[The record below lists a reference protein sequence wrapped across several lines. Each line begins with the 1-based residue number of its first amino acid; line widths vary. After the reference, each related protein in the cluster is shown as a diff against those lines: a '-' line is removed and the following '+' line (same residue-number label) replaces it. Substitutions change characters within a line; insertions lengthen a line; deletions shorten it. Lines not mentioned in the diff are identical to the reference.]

1 MICWARMHRRRKPV
15 KVLGVSGWSG
25 CGKTTLIV
33 ALIPRLRAR
42 GLTISTLKH
51 AHHDVDLDTPG
62 KDTWR
67 HREAGAREVIL
78 ATGRRWALLHELRE
92 EPEPSLTDLLS
103 YLQPV
108 DLVLVEGWKT
118 GAYPKLEI
126 WRPMGEHRPPRFPE
140 DPRIMAVAS
149 DPLLDPARYGR
160 PGLPA
165 LPLNDVDGITEFII
179 RFAHSSAPAA

>member
-1 MICWARMHRRRKPV
+1 MKT
-15 KVLGVSGWSG
+15 LGISGWSG

-33 ALIPRLRAR
+33 TLIPRLRAR
-42 GLTISTLKH
+42 GWTVSTLKH

-67 HREAGAREVIL
+67 HREAGAQEVIL

-92 EPEPSLTDLLS
+92 EPEPSLADLLT

-108 DLVLVEGWKT
+108 DLVLVEGWKR

-126 WRPMGEHRPPRFPE
+126 WRLINESQPPRFPD
-140 DPRIMAVAS
+140 DPTIIAVAS
-149 DPLLDPARYGR
+149 DLSLDPARYGR
-160 PGLPA
+160 PDLSM
-165 LPLNDVDGITEFII
+165 LPLNDVEAIADFIAGWLADSI
-179 RFAHSSAPAA
+179 EPT

>member
-1 MICWARMHRRRKPV
+1 M
-15 KVLGVSGWSG
+15 KVLGISGWSG

-42 GLTISTLKH
+42 GLRVSTLKH
-51 AHHDVDLDTPG
+51 AHHDVDLDSPG

-92 EPEPSLTDLLS
+92 EPEPTVADLLR

-108 DLVLVEGWKT
+108 DLVLVEGWKS

-126 WRPMGEHRPPRFPE
+126 WRPVAEDQPPRFPD
-140 DPRIMAVAS
+140 DPTIVAVAC
-149 DPLLDPARYGR
+149 DPLLDPAQYGR
-160 PGLPA
+160 PGFPV
-165 LPLNDVDGITEFII
+165 LPLHDPDGIADFIVDEMV
-179 RFAHSSAPAA
+179 RRP

>member
-1 MICWARMHRRRKPV
+1 M
-15 KVLGVSGWSG
+15 KVLGISGWSG

-42 GLTISTLKH
+42 GLTVSTLKH
-51 AHHDVDLDTPG
+51 AHHDVDLDSPG

-92 EPEPSLTDLLS
+92 EPEPAVTELLAC
-103 YLQPV
+103 LRPV
-108 DLVLVEGWKT
+108 DLVLVEGWKS

-126 WRPMGEHRPPRFPE
+126 WRPVAEDQPPRFPD
-140 DPRIMAVAS
+140 DPTIVAVAC
-149 DPLLDPARYGR
+149 DPLLDPAQYGR
-160 PGLPA
+160 PGLPV
-165 LPLNDVDGITEFII
+165 LPLHDPDGIAGFIVDEII
-179 RFAHSSAPAA
+179 RRL